1 MTTRALHFLLLA
13 SALLGV
19 LCAHVRAD
27 DTSREYQIKAAFIY
41 NFAQFTQWPDS
52 AFTGS
57 SDPFVVGVIGQNPFG
72 TSLEQIMNGKTIAGR
87 SVVVK
92 YLDSP
97 DQIAGCNLLYVAAG
111 EDDNLDGIFK
121 VVADKP
127 ILTVGDS
134 PKFPWAGGI
143 IRFLIEDNK
152 IRFEISPD
160 SADKAGLRISSKLMS
175 LAKIFKR

>member
-1 MTTRALHFLLLA
+1 MTTRTSHVLLLA
-13 SALLGV
+13 SALLG
-19 LCAHVRAD
+19 LCCAVAHAD
-27 DTSREYQIKAAFIY
+27 DTTREYQIKAAFIY
-41 NFAQFTQWPDS
+41 NFAQFTEWPDS
-52 AFTGS
+52 AFSGS
-57 SDPFVVGVIGQNPFG
+57 GDPFVVAVIGQNPFG

-92 YLDSP
+92 YIDTP
-97 DQIAGCNLLYVAAG
+97 DQITGCNLLYVAAT
-111 EDDNLDGIFK
+111 EDDNLDAIFK

-134 PKFPWAGGI
+134 DKFPWAGGI